1 MVGEG
6 GGVNRVYGKKK
17 VARKDRRIYKN
28 SKEKSQ
34 KKWTREKKRGRA
46 GRERERERE
55 RERIINQ
62 RAPDAPP
69 KSKGK
74 CIGWSKVVGSWTTQT
89 FCKKDRVVA
98 TGALVR

>member
-1 MVGEG
+1 MCVVGEG

-55 RERIINQ
+55 RELSTNARQTHLRRARGNASDGVKWWGVGQ
-62 RAPDAPP
+62 R
-69 KSKGK
+69 KHFVKK
-74 CIGWSKVVGSWTTQT
+74 TESWQQA
-89 FCKKDRVVA
+89 RW
-98 TGALVR
+98 